1 VTLPHILFELS
12 SFIKDRYRNME
23 TAVSKSRHQN
33 RCHCHRMYL
42 PQLPETSTVSSS
54 LVISEEQMEN
64 LFNIAP
70 ERDTRF
76 VLLSVVKED
85 QIS

>member
-1 VTLPHILFELS
+1 
-12 SFIKDRYRNME
+12 
-23 TAVSKSRHQN
+23 
-33 RCHCHRMYL
+33 MYL

-85 QIS
+85 QISWTLL